1 MNLIYISKYENIDFL
16 SSFKF
21 DVKNKSITV
30 FSNVNKKIADN
41 INIIKKD
48 NINKF
53 PDDISCLLTLLPE
66 IKKDD
71 YYFIDFT
78 NNQSQE
84 NIEVFLKLSLNDEV
98 FNNNYYFLNQ
108 DLKDDV
114 SVCFSNYRDQ
124 ILFSTRINNI
134 LPHGFPLIIKGDS
147 LIFILRFIKIFFDI
161 NIFNY
166 NTEGVFALLLK
177 IKHG

>member
-1 MNLIYISKYENIDFL
+1 MNLIYISKYEEIDFL
-16 SSFKF
+16 SSFKL
-21 DVKNKSITV
+21 DEKNKFITV
-30 FSNVNKKIADN
+30 FSNVNKKISDN
-41 INIIKKD
+41 INVIKRS
-48 NINKF
+48 NVNKL
-53 PDDISCLLTLLPE
+53 PDDISCLITLLPE

-84 NIEVFLKLSLNDEV
+84 NIKAFVDLNLNDEV

-108 DLKDDV
+108 DLKNDV
-114 SVCFSNYRDQ
+114 SLCFSNYRDQ

-147 LIFILRFIKIFFDI
+147 LMFILRFIKIFFDI

-177 IKHG
+177 IKYG